1 LKNIIQLILFTVFS
15 VQAVFGQQNLKQ
27 DFKVNK
33 INSAY
38 LSEESGLRS
47 NIINCI
53 ALQGD
58 MTTWI
63 GTGQG
68 ISIMHDSLSI
78 FTLDTLHLIPNTS
91 DDSDT
96 LRFLF
101 ESIASMAVQD
111 DVLAFAGA
119 SQENGI
125 PLGAGIYITK
135 DGLADQIAWN
145 RFDQPV
151 DVIDDSLAEIG
162 AGYFKSR
169 PVTQALTN
177 VTYDMDISRDYLW
190 IVSWAGGLRRINI
203 NGLEI
208 WERIPLPKDDQVE
221 LKTCNLENFNEFE
234 GKLILNDYYMD
245 SSDPE
250 QGGNH
255 NHKGFSVL
263 AYGDT
268 VWVGTANGIN
278 RGILGENGCVD
289 WHHFSHPTDN
299 LSGNWV
305 LSIDKQE
312 YNNERIIWAV
322 TVNAIL
328 PTEQRSVS
336 FTRDDGESWKIVE
349 ALIGER
355 CHDISILGSTILIAS
370 DSGLWKSDDGTNW
383 DLIPPAVE
391 ATPVSSNEILNNSVY
406 AVAADNREY
415 FGKSLIWI
423 GTPDGLARSYNSVGS
438 NWQIYRA
445 EYDKEETYAYPNPFS
460 PYSHN
465 QLNDDGWVR
474 FNTGDYSVQ
483 QVDLN
488 IYNFA
493 LEEVYSE
500 KFDWQNNPGA
510 VKWNGRDRRGELVAN
525 GVYFVNLRFSE
536 SENSTKENHWVKL
549 VVVK

>member
-1 LKNIIQLILFTVFS
+1 MT
-15 VQAVFGQQNLKQ
+15 
-27 DFKVNK
+27 K

-38 LSEESGLRS
+38 LNEEPGLRS
-47 NIINCI
+47 NMINCI

-68 ISIMHDSLSI
+68 ISVMHDSISI
-78 FTLDTLHLIPNTS
+78 FTLDTLHLTQNNPN
-91 DDSDT
+91 DPDT

-101 ESIASMAVQD
+101 DPIASMSVQGD
-111 DVLAFAGA
+111 LLALSGA

-125 PLGAGIYITK
+125 PMGTGIYLTEN
-135 DGLADQIAWN
+135 GLSEQIKWKRYN
-145 RFDQPV
+145 QPV
-151 DVIDDSLAEIG
+151 DALDDSLAEIG
-162 AGYFKSR
+162 VGYFNAR
-169 PVTQALTN
+169 PVSKALTN
-177 VTYDMDISRDYLW
+177 VTYDMDIGGNYLW
-190 IVSWAGGLRRINI
+190 IVSWAGGLRR
-203 NGLEI
+203 LDLSKMDY
-208 WERIPLPKDDQVE
+208 WERIPLPLDSLEE
-221 LKTCNLENFNEFE
+221 LTTCDESIYESIDN
-234 GKLILNDYYMD
+234 KLIINNYEMD

-278 RGILGENGCVD
+278 RGILGENSCVD
-289 WHHFSHPTDN
+289 WHHFSHPKDK

-305 LSIDKQE
+305 LSIAKQE
-312 YNNERIIWAV
+312 YNDERIIWAV

-328 PTEQRSVS
+328 PSEQRSVS
-336 FTRDDGESWKIVE
+336 FTRNDGDSWEIVE

-355 CHDISILGSTILIAS
+355 CHDISILGSTVLIAS
-370 DSGLWKSDDGTNW
+370 DNGLWKSDDGTNW

-406 AVAADNREY
+406 SVAADNREY

-423 GTPDGLARSYNSVGS
+423 GTPDGLARSYNSAGN

-445 EYDKEETYAYPNPFS
+445 EYDKEKIYAYPNPFS

-465 QLNDDGWVR
+465 QLNGDGWVR
-474 FNTGDYSVQ
+474 FNVGDSSVQ
-483 QVDLN
+483 KVYLN

-493 LEEVYSE
+493 LEEVHSE

-510 VKWNGRDRRGELVAN
+510 VKWNGRDKRGELVAN
-525 GVYFVNLRFSE
+525 GVYFVNLQFSE
-536 SENSTKENHWVKL
+536 SENSTEKKHWLKL

>member
-1 LKNIIQLILFTVFS
+1 MKKHIQLIIFLVFG
-15 VQAVFGQQNLKQ
+15 VQTVFGQYNLKQ
-27 DFKVNK
+27 DFRLNK
-33 INSAY
+33 INSTY
-38 LSEESGLRS
+38 LSEEPGLRS

-58 MTTWI
+58 KTTWV

-68 ISIMHDSLSI
+68 ISVMHDSLSI
-78 FTLDTLHLIPNTS
+78 FTLDTMHLVNEEP
-91 DDSDT
+91 
-96 LRFLF
+96 RFLF
-101 ESIASMAVQD
+101 DSIASIAVQD
-111 DVLAFAGA
+111 QVLAFAA
-119 SQENGI
+119 SSRENGI
-125 PLGAGIYITK
+125 PMGTGIYITE
-135 DGLADQIAWN
+135 DGLSERIEWN
-145 RFDQPV
+145 IYAQPV
-151 DVIDDSLAEIG
+151 DSLDDSLAEIG
-162 AGYFKSR
+162 AGYFKAR
-169 PVTQALTN
+169 PVTKALTN
-177 VTYDMDISRDYLW
+177 VSYDMDISGNYLW
-190 IVSWAGGLRRINI
+190 IVSWAGGLRR
-203 NGLEI
+203 LDLTKMDE
-208 WERIPLPKDDQVE
+208 WERIPLPLDSLEE
-221 LKTCNLENFNEFE
+221 LNTCSIEQFSEID

-278 RGILGENGCVD
+278 RGILGENGCIN
-289 WHHFSHPTDN
+289 WHHFSHPADS

-305 LSIDKQE
+305 LSIAKQE

-328 PTEQRSVS
+328 PSEQRSVS
-336 FTRDDGESWKIVE
+336 FTRDDGEKWEIVE

-355 CHDISILGSTILIAS
+355 CHDISVQGSTVFIAS
-370 DSGLWKSDDGTNW
+370 ESGLWKSDDGKNW
-383 DLIPPAVE
+383 ELMSPAVE
-391 ATPVSSNEILNNSVY
+391 ATPVSSDEILNNTVY
-406 AVAADNREY
+406 SVAADNREY

-423 GTPDGLARSYNSVGS
+423 GTPDGLARSYNSTGD

-445 EYDKEETYAYPNPFS
+445 EYDKEEIYAYPNPFS

-465 QLNDDGWVR
+465 QLNGDGWVR
-474 FNTGDYSVQ
+474 FNTGNFSVR

-493 LEEVYSE
+493 LETVYSE
-500 KFDWQNNPGA
+500 RFDWQNNPGA
-510 VKWNGRDRRGELVAN
+510 VKWNGRDNSGKLVSN

-536 SENSTKENHWVKL
+536 SENSTKENHWLKL

>member
-1 LKNIIQLILFTVFS
+1 MKKNIQLIIFLVFAAQI
-15 VQAVFGQQNLKQ
+15 VLGQYNLKQ
-27 DFKVNK
+27 DFRLNK

-38 LSEESGLRS
+38 LSEDPGLRS
-47 NIINCI
+47 NVINCI

-68 ISIMHDSLSI
+68 ISVMHDSLSI
-78 FTLDTLHLIPNTS
+78 FTLDTLHFVDEDPC
-91 DDSDT
+91 
-96 LRFLF
+96 FLF
-101 ESIASMAVQD
+101 DSIASMAIQD
-111 DVLAFAGA
+111 KILALAGA

-125 PLGAGIYITK
+125 PLGTGIYITE
-135 DGLADQIAWN
+135 DGLSEQIDWK

-151 DVIDDSLAEIG
+151 DAIGDSLAEIG
-162 AGYFKSR
+162 AGYFNAR
-169 PVTQALTN
+169 PVTKPLTN
-177 VTYDMDISRDYLW
+177 VTYDMTISGDYLW

-203 NGLEI
+203 NDFEK

-221 LKTCNLENFNEFE
+221 LNTCNPDNFNEFE
-234 GKLILNDYYMD
+234 GKLILNNYYMD

-289 WHHFSHPTDN
+289 WHHYSHPADN

-305 LSIDKQE
+305 LSIAKQE
-312 YNNERIIWAV
+312 CNSERIIWAV

-328 PTEQRSVS
+328 PSEKRSVS
-336 FTRDDGESWKIVE
+336 FTRDDGEIWEIVE

-355 CHDISILGSTILIAS
+355 CHDISVQGSTILIAS
-370 DSGLWKSDDGTNW
+370 DSGLWKSDDGNNW

-391 ATPVSSNEILNNSVY
+391 ATPISSDEILNNSVY
-406 AVAADNREY
+406 SVAADNREY

-423 GTPDGLARSYNSVGS
+423 GTPDGLARSYNSTGN

-445 EYDKEETYAYPNPFS
+445 EYDKDEIYAYPNPFS

-465 QLNDDGWVR
+465 QLNGDGWVR
-474 FNTGDYSVQ
+474 FNTGGYSVQ

-493 LEEVYSE
+493 LETVYSE
-500 KFDWQNNPGA
+500 QFDWQTNPGA
-510 VKWNGRDRRGELVAN
+510 VKWNGRDKGGNLVSN
-525 GVYFVNLRFSE
+525 GVYFVNLQFSE

-549 VVVK
+549 AVVK

>member
-1 LKNIIQLILFTVFS
+1 LKKNIQLIIFLVFAAQI
-15 VQAVFGQQNLKQ
+15 VLGQYNLKQ
-27 DFKVNK
+27 DFRLEK

-38 LSEESGLRS
+38 LSEDPGLRS
-47 NIINCI
+47 NVINCI

-63 GTGQG
+63 GAGQG
-68 ISIMHDSLSI
+68 ISVMHDSLSI
-78 FTLDTLHLIPNTS
+78 FTLDTLHLVEEEP
-91 DDSDT
+91 
-96 LRFLF
+96 RFLF
-101 ESIASMAVQD
+101 DSIASMAVQD

-125 PLGAGIYITK
+125 PLGTGIYITE
-135 DGLADQIAWN
+135 DGLSEKIEWN

-151 DVIDDSLAEIG
+151 DAIDDSLAEFG
-162 AGYFKSR
+162 AGYFKAR

-203 NGLEI
+203 NGLEN
-208 WERIPLPKDDQVE
+208 WERVPLPKDDQVE
-221 LKTCNLENFNEFE
+221 LNTCNLENFNEFE

-278 RGILGENGCVD
+278 RGILGENRCVD
-289 WHHFSHPTDN
+289 WHHFSHPTDS

-322 TVNAIL
+322 TVSTNIEQ
-328 PTEQRSVS
+328 TEKSSVS
-336 FTRDDGESWKIVE
+336 FTRDDGESWEIAE

-355 CHDISILGSTILIAS
+355 CHDISILGSTVLIAS
-370 DSGLWKSDDGTNW
+370 DSGLWKSDDGINW
-383 DLIPPAVE
+383 ELIPPAVE
-391 ATPVSSNEILNNSVY
+391 ATPVSSNQILNNSVY
-406 AVAADNREY
+406 SVAADNREY
-415 FGKSLIWI
+415 YGKSLIWI
-423 GTPDGLARSYNSVGS
+423 GTPDGLARSYNSTGN

-445 EYDKEETYAYPNPFS
+445 EYDKDEIYAYPNPFS

-465 QLNDDGWVR
+465 QLNGDGWVR
-474 FNTGDYSVQ
+474 FNTGDYSVR

-493 LEEVYSE
+493 LETVYLE
-500 KFDWQNNPGA
+500 QFDWQTNPGA
-510 VKWNGRDRRGELVAN
+510 VKWNGRDNRGELVAN
-525 GVYFVNLRFSE
+525 GVYFVNLQFSE
-536 SENSTKENHWVKL
+536 SDNSTKENHWVKL

>member
-1 LKNIIQLILFTVFS
+1 MQIVIGQSYLKRDFS
-15 VQAVFGQQNLKQ
+15 LNT
-27 DFKVNK
+27 

-38 LSEESGLRS
+38 LSEEPGLRS
-47 NIINCI
+47 NVINCI

-68 ISIMHDSLSI
+68 ISVMHDSSSI
-78 FTLDTLHLIPNTS
+78 FTIDTMHLVDEEP
-91 DDSDT
+91 
-96 LRFLF
+96 RFMYD
-101 ESIASMAVQD
+101 SIASMAVQD
-111 DVLAFAGA
+111 DILALSGA

-125 PLGAGIYITK
+125 PLGTGIYVTE
-135 DGLADQIAWN
+135 DGLTEQIVWN
-145 RFDQPV
+145 RFDQPL
-151 DVIDDSLAEIG
+151 DAIDDSLAEIG
-162 AGYFKSR
+162 AGYFIAR
-169 PVTQALTN
+169 PVTKALTN
-177 VTYDMDISRDYLW
+177 VSYDMDIGGDFLW

-203 NGLEI
+203 SSLNN
-208 WERIPLPKDDQVE
+208 WERIPLPKDDQLE
-221 LKTCNLENFNEFE
+221 LNTCNPNNFMDSE
-234 GKLILNDYYMD
+234 GKAILNDYYLD

-278 RGILGENGCVD
+278 RGILGENDCVD
-289 WHHFSHPTDN
+289 WRHFSHPDDN

-305 LSIDKQE
+305 LSISKQE

-322 TVNAIL
+322 TVNAVL

-336 FTRDDGESWKIVE
+336 FTRNDGESWEIVE
-349 ALIGER
+349 GLIGER
-355 CHDISILGSTILIAS
+355 CHDISIQGSTILIAS
-370 DSGLWKSDDGTNW
+370 DSGLWKTNDGNNW
-383 DLIPPAVE
+383 ELIPPAIE
-391 ATPVSSNEILNNSVY
+391 ATLVSSNEILNNTVYSV
-406 AVAADNREY
+406 ATDNRNY
-415 FGKSLIWI
+415 FGNSLIWI
-423 GTPDGLARSYNSVGS
+423 GTPDGLARSYNSIGN

-445 EYDKEETYAYPNPFS
+445 EYDRDEIYAYPNPFS
-460 PYSHN
+460 PHSHN

-474 FNTGDYSVQ
+474 FNTGDQTVK
-483 QVDLN
+483 QVELN

-500 KFDWQNNPGA
+500 QFDWQVNPGA
-510 VKWNGRDRRGELVAN
+510 VKWNGRDNRGALVAN
-525 GVYFVNLRFSE
+525 GVYFIKLQFSE
-536 SENSTKENHWVKL
+536 NENSTKKDHWIKL

>member
-1 LKNIIQLILFTVFS
+1 
-15 VQAVFGQQNLKQ
+15 
-27 DFKVNK
+27 
-33 INSAY
+33 NSAY
-38 LSEESGLRS
+38 LSEEPGLRS

-53 ALQGD
+53 GLQGD

-68 ISIMHDSLSI
+68 ISVMHDSLSI
-78 FTLDTLHLIPNTS
+78 FTLDTLHLIPNTL

-96 LRFLF
+96 SRFLF
-101 ESIASMAVQD
+101 ASIASMAVQD

-125 PLGAGIYITK
+125 PLGAGIYITE
-135 DGLADQIAWN
+135 DGLSERIKWN

-151 DVIDDSLAEIG
+151 DAIDDSLTEIG
-162 AGYFKSR
+162 AGYFKAR

-203 NGLEI
+203 NDLEK
-208 WERIPLPKDDQVE
+208 WERVPLPKDNQVE
-221 LKTCNLENFNEFE
+221 LNTCNLENFNEFD
-234 GKLILNDYYMD
+234 GQLILNDYYMD

-278 RGILGENGCVD
+278 RGILGENGCVY

-355 CHDISILGSTILIAS
+355 CHDISILDSTVLIAS
-370 DSGLWKSDDGTNW
+370 DSGLWKSADGTNW

-406 AVAADNREY
+406 SVAADNREY

-438 NWQIYRA
+438 NWQIYRS
-445 EYDKEETYAYPNPFS
+445 ENDKEETYAYPNPFS

-474 FNTGDYSVQ
+474 FNTSDYSVQ
-483 QVDLN
+483 QVELN

-493 LEEVYSE
+493 MEEVYSE

-510 VKWNGRDRRGELVAN
+510 VKWNGRDKRGELVAN
-525 GVYFVNLRFSE
+525 GVYFVNLQFSE